1 MDRLNREHQI
11 WAPLGIRLNWH
22 DGLSIKFPVSEH
34 SFHLK
39 VTALHNGAVVWDC
52 DVPPTAR
59 QERIYH
65 TTQTY
70 NIPWQVEIRQADG
83 RRLFFWRTDLTGRDV
98 CLRFLTESLGDV
110 IAWMAVADRFHRI
123 YNCWMAIQMKREFI
137 PLFAAIR
144 PRFHFIEES
153 AFKAGDY
160 DAVFPISPSEE
171 TIFAPVPY
179 SRVNPFTYAQNLLAV
194 DNPLEI
200 PALVEQPASVSRPAE
215 KYACLLTGKGETELC
230 GMKKAEWAVVASFL
244 RENGYETVTLDDTAP
259 LLENLSLLQGAR
271 FAIGVMT
278 PLLWLAW
285 ASKKDAVQLV
295 GTGCENQ
302 IPASEFRVTRPE
314 NGTSSAGD
322 AITSEEV
329 IGVIKTV
336 PAFLKE
342 YRKNH
347 PLDNSVDF
355 SVLVPVHN
363 GEKTLKRCLDSIL
376 NQTCGNF
383 ELIACND
390 GSTDNTQAILDAYAK
405 QDSRVRLLNHPV
417 NQGRM
422 ATRRDLAQAA
432 TKAYTV
438 WVDCDD
444 EIAPDYLETASRALA
459 GKDCDVAALRCELRL
474 AYSGIRRAPVRGGI
488 VRGDSMLSV
497 FLKNDAFLDCFWG
510 KAFRT
515 SLLKKAVPTG
525 FDKLLQEDMFFML
538 PLYEQAKSFL
548 YVPSARPM
556 YIYYGD
562 TGEWSSK
569 LHNMTP
575 ELFEEY
581 CLLRHEQIV
590 FSADYLTSRGYGED
604 ILRQYIQNLG
614 QFQYTLGVLES
625 HPAWWKQGVEIFLK
639 WFCKEPN
646 CLLNDGKVKLPDVA
660 AALRRQVD
668 AIAGKAGT
676 AS

>member
-11 WAPLGIRLNWH
+11 WAPLGIRINWH
-22 DGLSIKFPVSEH
+22 DGLNIRFPVSER

-39 VTALHNGAVVWDC
+39 VTALNNGAVVWDC
-52 DVPPTAR
+52 DVPPIAQ
-59 QERIYH
+59 QERIYR
-65 TTQTY
+65 TAQTY
-70 NIPWQVEIRQADG
+70 NIPWQVEIRRADG
-83 RRLFFWRTDLTGRDV
+83 QRLFFWRADLAGRDV

-123 YNCWMAIQMKREFI
+123 YNCWMTIQMKREFI

-144 PRFHFIEES
+144 PRFHFIEEA
-153 AFKAGDY
+153 AFKAADY
-160 DAVFPISPSEE
+160 DAVFPLWPSEE
-171 TIFAPVPY
+171 TKFAPVPY
-179 SRVNPFTYAQNLLAV
+179 SRVNPFAYAQNLLAA

-200 PALVEQPASVSRPAE
+200 PALVEQPATVSRPAG
-215 KYACLLTGKGETELC
+215 KYVCLMPGKGDTELC
-230 GMKKAEWAVVASFL
+230 GMKTAEWEAVAAFL
-244 RENGYETVTLDDTAP
+244 RENGYETVRLDDTAP
-259 LLENLSLLQGAR
+259 FLENLSLLQGAQ

-285 ASKKDAVQLV
+285 ASKKNAVQLV
-295 GTGCENQ
+295 GTEHENQ
-302 IPASEFRVTRPE
+302 IPASEFRVTRPG
-314 NGTSSAGD
+314 NGTGSAGD

-336 PAFLKE
+336 PVFLEE

-383 ELIACND
+383 ELIVCND

-405 QDSRVRLLNHPV
+405 QDRRVRLLNHPV

-422 ATRRDLAQAA
+422 VTRRELAQAA

-459 GKDCDVAALRCELRL
+459 GKDCDIAALRCELRL
-474 AYSGIRRAPVRGGI
+474 AYSGIRRAPVRGCI

-497 FLKNDAFLDCFWG
+497 YLKNDAYQGALWG

-538 PLYEQAKSFL
+538 PLYEQARSFL

-581 CLLRHEQIV
+581 CRLKCTQIT
-590 FSADYLTSRGYGED
+590 FAADYFATHGYGEGTLKKYVLD
-604 ILRQYIQNLG
+604 MCEWTTIMSILSNY
-614 QFQYTLGVLES
+614 
-625 HPAWWKQGVEIFLK
+625 PAWRKQGIEIFLK
-639 WFCKEPN
+639 WFCKEPD
-646 CLLNDGKVKLPDVA
+646 CLLNDGKVKLPEVA
-660 AALRRQVD
+660 TALRRQID